1 MEDDGSQSYS
11 NNDVNIPVNVKG
23 NLKHLS
29 PYLNFDP
36 VYLPPSQPEFIFPE
50 GAARQRG
57 RFELA
62 FSQIGASCMVGAGVG
77 GMGGFYNGLKITT
90 LAGQKGRLRVTQL
103 LNHTMKKGAASANTL
118 GIIAMMYSGFG
129 VILSYVRNAEDEL
142 NTLAAASLT
151 GMVYKSTSGLKKCAT
166 GGAIGLGIAAA
177 YCLWTSRHR
186 HHEFKRQLHPASER

>member
-1 MEDDGSQSYS
+1 MDDDGTKSYS
-11 NNDVNIPVNVKG
+11 NADLNIPVSANR

-50 GAARQRG
+50 GASRQRG
-57 RFELA
+57 RFEHA
-62 FSQIGASCMVGAGVG
+62 FSQIGASCMVGAGLG

-103 LNHTMKKGAASANTL
+103 INHTMKKGAASANTL
-118 GIIAMMYSGFG
+118 GVIALMYSGFG
-129 VILSYVRNAEDEL
+129 TILSYARNAEDEL

-151 GMVYKSTSGLKKCAT
+151 GMLYKSTSGLKKCAT
-166 GGAIGLGIAAA
+166 GGAVGLGIAAA
-177 YCLWTSRHR
+177 YCLWTSKDRYS
-186 HHEFKRQLHPASER
+186 EFKRQLHPV